1 MRLHLVIAAAA
12 LAVIL
17 AAPAARAETRLFV
30 VANNPDGYGVDR
42 CLATG
47 ARCGGVIASAYCRSQ
62 DFAEARSFRRVD
74 HGEVTLAGTAPTSAG
89 SEEYVAIECTR

>member
-1 MRLHLVIAAAA
+1 MRLHLTIAMSVV
-12 LAVIL
+12 AVVL
-17 AAPAARAETRLFV
+17 AASAARAETRLFV
-30 VANNPDGYGVDR
+30 IANNPDGYGVDR

-74 HGEVTLAGTAPTSAG
+74 HNEVRLAGTAPTVADG
-89 SEEYVAIECTR
+89 GEYVAIECTR

>member
-1 MRLHLVIAAAA
+1 MRLHLAIAVAA
-12 LAVIL
+12 LAVVVL

-30 VANNPDGYGVDR
+30 IANNPDGYGVDR

-62 DFAEARSFRRVD
+62 DFAEARSFRRID
-74 HGEVTLAGTAPTSAG
+74 HSEVTLAGTAPSG